1 VPDEPEWDGDLVGR
15 ASRTEAPISIGGLT
29 DLPTVEAKTKHKQTR
44 EGWEMTNWALV
55 SPDHEPPPRRV
66 REQVRDGIA
75 SLVCTLGASAGVVVV
90 VALITRLAG

>member
-1 VPDEPEWDGDLVGR
+1 
-15 ASRTEAPISIGGLT
+15 
-29 DLPTVEAKTKHKQTR
+29 
-44 EGWEMTNWALV
+44 MTSWGIV
-55 SPDHEPPPRRV
+55 SPEGEPPPRRV